1 MKYMGSKNRI
11 AKYIVPI
18 LEKAYYDNDCEIFI
32 DACCG
37 GCNLIDKINPNI
49 PRYANDYNKYL
60 IEMWKGLQKGVQ
72 YPTEI
77 DKSLYNTARDVF
89 NGKERCFEHVM
100 NLGKD
105 ILGWIGFMASY
116 NGRFFDGGYSGHNV
130 EVKGAKNRDYI
141 TENINNILNQKRD
154 LVGVV
159 FSNKSLFDLTPTKKA
174 LIYFDIPYKNTKQY
188 SISKDFDYEKFY
200 EKCKELKQKGHIIFI
215 SEYGMPSYFK
225 CVWSKE
231 IKTHMNQKAEDRVE
245 KLFTL

>member
-18 LEKAYYDNDCEIFI
+18 LEKACHDNECEIFI

-37 GCNLIDKINPNI
+37 GCNLIDKIDPII
-49 PRYANDYNKYL
+49 PRYANDYNEFL
-60 IEMWKGLQKGVQ
+60 IEMWKGLQKGVS

-77 DKSLYNTARDVF
+77 DKSLYNTARDAF
-89 NGKERCFEHVM
+89 NGKENIM
-100 NLGKD
+100 NLSKD
-105 ILGWIGFMASY
+105 MLGWIGFMASY

-130 EVKGAKNRDYI
+130 EVKGGKNRDYI
-141 TENINNILNQKRD
+141 TENINNINTQLKN
-154 LVGVV
+154 LEGVK
-159 FSNKSLFDLTPTKKA
+159 FSNKSLFDLNPTKKS

-188 SISKDFDYEKFY
+188 SISKDFDYESFY
-200 EKCKELKQKGHIIFI
+200 EKCIELKEQGHIVFV
-215 SEYGMPSYFK
+215 SEYRMPSDFR